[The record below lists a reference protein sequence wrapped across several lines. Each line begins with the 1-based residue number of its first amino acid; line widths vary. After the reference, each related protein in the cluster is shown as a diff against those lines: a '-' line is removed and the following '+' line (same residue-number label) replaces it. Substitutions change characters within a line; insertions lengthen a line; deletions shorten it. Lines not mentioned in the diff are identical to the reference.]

1 MRRDRRPAVLPS
13 IIGVLSVLAVRNN
26 LGISVGMI
34 IIGSVMPLVPG
45 VPITNSVRD
54 VLAGHLLSGLARGT
68 EALLS
73 ASAIALGIAMVLRFM

>member
-1 MRRDRRPAVLPS
+1 
-13 IIGVLSVLAVRNN
+13 
-26 LGISVGMI
+26 MI